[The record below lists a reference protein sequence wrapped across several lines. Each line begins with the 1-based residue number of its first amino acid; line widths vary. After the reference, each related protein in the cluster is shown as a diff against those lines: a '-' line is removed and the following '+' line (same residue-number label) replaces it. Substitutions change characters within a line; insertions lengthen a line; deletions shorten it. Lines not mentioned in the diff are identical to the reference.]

1 MNDDNALRTGLG
13 GNLSVSHET
22 SGGENDG
29 AEEAQAKLTVTLA
42 DDPRIAG
49 EWPITIR
56 ATALEEG
63 RWPVV
68 SEATVVGIVE

>member
-1 MNDDNALRTGLG
+1 
-13 GNLSVSHET
+13 V
-22 SGGENDG
+22 
-29 AEEAQAKLTVTLA
+29 KLA

-49 EWPITIR
+49 EGPITIR